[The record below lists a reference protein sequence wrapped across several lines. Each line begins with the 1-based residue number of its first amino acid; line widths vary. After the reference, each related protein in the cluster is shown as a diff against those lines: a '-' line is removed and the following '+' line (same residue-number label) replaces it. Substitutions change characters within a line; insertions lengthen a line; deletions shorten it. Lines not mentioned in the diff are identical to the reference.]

1 MTENF
6 YNVLNVEEDNSD
18 SDYELIEKN
27 DNHNNHNTFTRK
39 KKFDF
44 NPKKNIWNYEK
55 KDKKINH
62 KKILCQNMIING
74 LCVYADRC
82 LYAHKLDE
90 QKIDIKRKKIFD
102 IIDSDIDISFIDVN
116 KHKDIYKEFIL
127 FTKPCLD
134 CINNKCTGGNNCK
147 FGSPSIK
154 YIICYDDLYYGTCE
168 DTSCERK
175 HLTKRG
181 LKPIYNNI
189 STHLNKPLINNINML
204 KPIINNLLLFNNNN
218 NNNNNNN
225 TNINN
230 IINDYDAS
238 DDECDKSIFNSKYDL
253 LDNHLD

>member
-6 YNVLNVEEDNSD
+6 YNVLDVGEDNSD
-18 SDYELIEKN
+18 SEYDCEIIEKN
-27 DNHNNHNTFTRK
+27 DNNNTFLRK

-44 NPKKNIWNYEK
+44 NPKKNTWTYEK

-74 LCVYADRC
+74 TCVYTDRC

-102 IIDSDIDISFIDVN
+102 LLDNNIDLSFIDVN

-154 YIICYDDLYYGTCE
+154 YIICYDDLNYGTCE

-189 STHLNKPLINNINML
+189 STLLNKPPINNINML
-204 KPIINNLLLFNNNN
+204 KPIINNLVLFNNINK
-218 NNNNNNN
+218 

-230 IINDYDAS
+230 IIDDSDSS
-238 DDECDKSIFNSKYDL
+238 DDECEKSIFNSKYDL
-253 LDNHLD
+253 LDKQMD

>member
-1 MTENF
+1 MAESF
-6 YNVLNVEEDNSD
+6 YKVLDIDENSD
-18 SDYELIEKN
+18 TDYDCELPEKN
-27 DNHNNHNTFTRK
+27 DNENTFTKK
-39 KKFDF
+39 KKFDY
-44 NPKKNIWNYEK
+44 NSKKNIWNYEK

-62 KKILCQNMIING
+62 KKILCHNMITTG
-74 LCVYADRC
+74 TCAYTDRC

-102 IIDSDIDISFIDVN
+102 ILDNLSDLSFVDVN

-154 YIICYDDLYYGTCE
+154 YIICYDDLNYGTCE
-168 DTSCERK
+168 DLSCERK

-189 STHLNKPLINNINML
+189 STFLNKPSIDNINML
-204 KPIINNLLLFNNNN
+204 KPIINNLLLFNNITTK
-218 NNNNNNN
+218 
-225 TNINN
+225 TNINC
-230 IINDYDAS
+230 INDDSDVS

-253 LDNHLD
+253 LDKQLD